1 MNTHW
6 GSWNDPDTEKGIQAY
21 ESAGLVLSTPADISS
36 MSPVSRLN
44 LSRSCAALLDEVYTG
59 NYPSDNGDI
68 AKLSSDIESGD
79 TFMFTLSDADE
90 SVVAMASLIKRKNTM
105 NGPIGLIEMSK
116 ACKHPELGGVAVR
129 HLLKHGISWALQN
142 IPEADFVY
150 GSARTAADGIEGVP
164 SGKGIQSI
172 WWGGRAHGLN
182 LPFISSS
189 FGWSFKMDGIEP
201 LDGLV
206 FPVAVEQWAK
216 QVREL
221 PLYVSDEEDKALIST
236 LFSEGAH
243 NSVTP
248 NIIVS
253 REAHVSDSDL
263 NFLQARPS
271 MEDIISKYV
280 VSDTAPHL
288 IKRSVDE
295 VNEELFATIS
305 QKTIIETDIASTPR
319 GAAIMRQL
327 KKEGWTFAGWQPS
340 EVVIGG
346 VCPVFARVNPN
357 RIEELIPAQ
366 HHVEYF
372 NNGLQGTRTVIDS
385 IYSSIQQ
392 SAIEQGKA

>member
-36 MSPVSRLN
+36 MTPESRLDF
-44 LSRSCAALLDEVYTG
+44 SRSCAVLLDEVYTG
-59 NYPSDNGDI
+59 NYPSDNSDI

-79 TFMFTLSDADE
+79 TFMFTLSDADD
-90 SVVAMASLIKRKNTM
+90 SVVAMASLIKRRNTM

-142 IPEADFVY
+142 IPDADFVY
-150 GSARTAADGIEGVP
+150 GSARAAADGIEGVP

-172 WWGGRAHGLN
+172 WWGGRAHGLD

-216 QVREL
+216 QVQEL
-221 PLYVSDEEDKALIST
+221 PLYVSDEEEKALIST
-236 LFSEGAH
+236 LFSEATDG
-243 NSVTP
+243 SITP
-248 NIIVS
+248 NIVVS
-253 REAHVSDSDL
+253 RETHATDYDL
-263 NFLQARPS
+263 RLLQARPS

-280 VSDTAPHL
+280 VSDSAPHL
-288 IKRSVDE
+288 VQRSVEE
-295 VNEELFATIS
+295 VNGELFATIS
-305 QKTIIETDIASTPR
+305 QKTIIETDVASTPK

-327 KKEGWTFAGWQPS
+327 KKQGWTFAGWQPS
-340 EVVIGG
+340 EVVSGG
-346 VCPVFARVNPN
+346 VCPVLARVNPD
-357 RIEELIPAQ
+357 RINELVPAQ

-372 NNGLQGTRTVIDS
+372 QNRLQSTRTIIDS
-385 IYSSIQQ
+385 IYSSIKQ
-392 SAIEQGKA
+392 SAIDKRKI